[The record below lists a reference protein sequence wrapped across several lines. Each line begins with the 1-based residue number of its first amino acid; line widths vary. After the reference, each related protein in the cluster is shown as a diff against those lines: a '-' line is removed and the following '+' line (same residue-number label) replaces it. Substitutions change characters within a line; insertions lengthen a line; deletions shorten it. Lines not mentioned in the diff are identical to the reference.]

1 MKQRIFVVSFLL
13 LMYIVAYCQI
23 GRGVIV
29 GGKLAVYKTAEDTS
43 GRIII
48 ARADSNKA
56 TDAELLA
63 DSASNA
69 FYIVDIIESCKNRF
83 LVKISSSDT
92 DSLPFSIDSVWIPK
106 NNVGVGLAPKNI
118 DGKPMI
124 PLYYKPSFRSKLSML
139 PQGAAYSIAQ
149 VCDCKERW
157 LKIRIRGTKNEIV
170 GWLPPEN
177 QCVNMYS
184 MCCGN

>member
-13 LMYIVAYCQI
+13 LMHIVTYSQI
-23 GRGVIV
+23 GKGVIV

-63 DSASNA
+63 DSASNV
-69 FYIVDIIESCKNRF
+69 FYVVDIIESCKNRF

-92 DSLPFSIDSVWIPK
+92 DSLPFSIDSVWIQK

-124 PLYYKPSFRSKLSML
+124 PLYNKPSFRSKLSML

-157 LKIRIRGTKNEIV
+157 LKIRIRGTKDDIV